1 MRNTAS
7 SNPGSSVVSAA
18 LEQQLAQLLATF
30 EQVRDKPKRRPVHE
44 LRVAIRRLSAAFA
57 LTAALGHNLR
67 PRSRRVLRKLMAVLS
82 PLRDAQVQVQAV
94 ASAATSDAT
103 RSVLPQLRARQKA
116 LRRATR
122 RRVRALEL
130 TSLRKD
136 VASSIKSLQN
146 ETPGGDAVAQALLG
160 ELARHHVELE
170 RKRQIDAND
179 DARALH
185 RSRLALKDY
194 RYLLEI
200 LAPLLPGGA
209 ASLRTSAAELQDR
222 LGEAHDRHVLLERV
236 RELSQDAPRKLE
248 PALRAWHAAL
258 ARESA
263 AAQLAGAN
271 ALQHAT
277 LTFPL
282 PVLTLQEGSKRRSN
296 RPRRPA
302 HRQRHSKRNP

>member
-18 LEQQLAQLLATF
+18 LEQQMARVLATF
-30 EQVRDKPKRRPVHE
+30 EQVRDEPKRQPVHE

-57 LTAALGHNLR
+57 LADALGHNLR
-67 PRSRRVLRKLMAVLS
+67 PRSCRLLRKLMAVLS

-94 ASAATSDAT
+94 ASAAASAAT
-103 RSVLPQLRARQKA
+103 RSVLGQLRARQKT

-146 ETPGGDAVAQALLG
+146 ETPGGAAVAQAVLG
-160 ELARHHVELE
+160 ELARRHVELE
-170 RKRQIDAND
+170 RKRQLDASD
-179 DARALH
+179 DARTLH

-200 LAPLLPGGA
+200 LAPLLPAGA
-209 ASLRTSAAELQDR
+209 EPLRASAAELQDR
-222 LGEAHDRHVLLERV
+222 LGEAHDRHVLLKRV
-236 RELSQDAPRKLE
+236 RELSRDAPRKLE
-248 PALRAWHAAL
+248 PQLRAWQAQL

-263 AAQLAGAN
+263 AAQLTGAK
-271 ALQHAT
+271 ALAHAT

-282 PVLTLQEGSKRRSN
+282 PVLTPQEGSKRRNS
-296 RPRRPA
+296 RARRPA